1 MNISKKILSH
11 QIRNIIINESCTLET
26 CQKGLKKKWKM
37 KKKWKKKNG
46 IKNMMMESS

>member
-26 CQKGLKKKWKM
+26 CQKGLIK
-37 KKKWKKKNG
+37 KKKNE
-46 IKNMMMESS
+46 KRRME